1 MRFIVLH
8 ATGNQPAQR
17 LTDKGDEMGKKLEL
31 YPGEN
36 ILVDTKR
43 STLQGKKVKFP
54 VYSRCVLT
62 DQRFVYFDLGKMA
75 PFHMQLGILIMLLVK
90 GNPVSF
96 PLEGLRACRGK
107 YARNKKLLELKA
119 IDGSVVLLNSFE
131 KSLEWFRDS
140 LLSNG
145 IGLSQAGEEE
155 WQVTP

>member
-1 MRFIVLH
+1 MLL
-8 ATGNQPAQR
+8 ATGNQSSTR
-17 LTDKGDEMGKKLEL
+17 FYRKGDEMGKKLEL

-36 ILVDTKR
+36 ILVDAKR

-75 PFHMQLGILIMLLVK
+75 PLHMQLGILIMLLVK
-90 GNPVSF
+90 GNPVSL
-96 PLEGLRACRGK
+96 PLEGLKVSRGK

-119 IDGSVVLLNSFE
+119 IDGSVVLLSGFE

-145 IGLSQAGEEE
+145 LGLSQTGSEE
-155 WQVTP
+155 WQVTI

>member
-1 MRFIVLH
+1 
-8 ATGNQPAQR
+8 
-17 LTDKGDEMGKKLEL
+17 MGKKLDL
-31 YPGEN
+31 NPGEN

-75 PFHMQLGILIMLLVK
+75 PFHMQLGILIMLLAK

-96 PLEGLRACRGK
+96 PLEGLEVSRGK
-107 YARNKKLLELKA
+107 YARNTKLLELKA
-119 IDGSVVLLNSFE
+119 IDGSAVLLGGFE

-145 IGLSQAGEEE
+145 IGLSQTGSEE
-155 WQVTP
+155 WLVTP

>member
-1 MRFIVLH
+1 
-8 ATGNQPAQR
+8 
-17 LTDKGDEMGKKLEL
+17 MGKKFEL
-31 YPGEN
+31 NPGEN

-43 STLQGKKVKFP
+43 STLQGNKVKFP

-62 DQRFVYFDLGKMA
+62 DQRFVYYDLGKMA

-96 PLEGLRACRGK
+96 PLEGLKAGRGK
-107 YARNKKLLELKA
+107 YAKNKKLLELKA
-119 IDGSVVLLNSFE
+119 IDGSVVLLNGFE

-145 IGLSQAGEEE
+145 IGLSQTGSEE
-155 WQVTP
+155 WQVTL